1 MVFLSY
7 YTAPINLMVV
17 ESTIIEYLLY
27 LNRKRSYILLMRER
41 LKGKLGTVP
50 YSDFLVYVMG
60 PYTSFDVEALLPEDT
75 DTDEVSLPSAQ
86 ADESSIDEMLA
97 TLRRVQGC
105 LRTNPGVNAFL
116 AVDANI
122 SLDEMDA
129 ATQSIRFA
137 RASNVVAF
145 IVPHLGDNLGV
156 GLEVG
161 AVLEELYP
169 DSERVLVV
177 HESSVSSA
185 MLGVVTQRW
194 DATIATYADED
205 ELLDQLRMFIGQIMV
220 QEVTGNLPEKP
231 E

>member
-1 MVFLSY
+1 
-7 YTAPINLMVV
+7 
-17 ESTIIEYLLY
+17 
-27 LNRKRSYILLMRER
+27 MRER
-41 LKGKLGTVP
+41 LKAELGTVA
-50 YSDFLVYVMG
+50 YSEFLVYLMG
-60 PYTSFDVEALLPEDT
+60 PYTSFDVESLIPEDI
-75 DTDEVSLPSAQ
+75 DSEEVSLPSAH
-86 ADESSIDEMLA
+86 ADETSTDEMLA
-97 TLRRVQGC
+97 TLRRVQGS
-105 LRTNPGVNAFL
+105 LRTTPGVNAFL

-137 RASNVVAF
+137 NASNVVAF

-156 GLEVG
+156 GMEVG

-185 MLGVVTQRW
+185 MLGAVTQRW
-194 DATIATYADED
+194 DAHIASYADED
-205 ELLDQLRMFIGQIMV
+205 ELIAHLRMFIGQIMV
-220 QEVTGNLPEKP
+220 QELTGDLPEKS